1 MTIKLK
7 LLFSTGL
14 LVVSLFVLL
23 AVKEFTANSIN
34 GLSVGVQLTGSIK
47 NNILELRRDEKDF
60 LARKQLKYVEK
71 YKSHSIKL
79 LSEIDRLEQ
88 IFKKFE
94 IANSD
99 VNSLRVVVKQYNQHF
114 YNLVAQQKMI
124 GLDTKSG
131 LYGKLRNAAHNLE
144 SQLANSTSDLMV
156 LLLQLRRDEKDFM
169 LRSDPKY
176 IAKFDT
182 HIQQLKSKL
191 TSYSPILNEY
201 HQQFVALTTAS
212 KAMGLS
218 PKQGLLGQMRG
229 SIHSTEELLVKV
241 VEDGHAQLAATTTRM
256 NAIYYILFSIIV
268 ILVVGASTIVGRS
281 IITPINRLRDLMT
294 VIASSNDLTIR
305 ADQQGKDEL
314 SEMAKQFNLMV
325 SQFEKIIAGVNQ
337 SVITLNGATEQL
349 SLNIAES
356 HQGVESQLT
365 ETDMVATA
373 VTEMVATIDEI
384 ARNTADTATK
394 ASLTNDSALIGQQG
408 VADTI
413 EQINLLSNNLLES
426 EQQVSDLVIDS
437 QNIGSVLDV
446 IRSIADQTNLL
457 ALNAAIEAARAG
469 EQGRGFAVVAD
480 EVRTLASRTQQSTKE
495 IETIIE
501 QLQNRTQNMVG
512 LIKECRAQGDNSS
525 EKAAAAGTMLG
536 EITKNI
542 TTITDMTT
550 SIAAAIEEQSM
561 VAAEVNK
568 HVISIRDIA
577 DQSAASSD
585 QNASMS
591 EELSKQSL
599 SLHQTVVKFK
609 IS

>member
-88 IFKKFE
+88 IFEKFE

-337 SVITLNGATEQL
+337 SVITLNSATEQL